1 MPKSES
7 YGTRGESKMY
17 GIFIV
22 LNGKPGMPLYG
33 FMVAVLAKRRI
44 LHRLV
49 AEDFSSNVNGNDF
62 LSQRRQ

>member
-1 MPKSES
+1 
-7 YGTRGESKMY
+7 MY